1 MAHDEQMLEGIP
13 SSPGIAIARVRI
25 ITPGHEGD
33 LDDRQLAPDDV
44 AMEVERLREAIRSA
58 DRTLEQIEMMAREEV
73 HDRAG
78 IFEALR
84 MMLLDPVLSNAIVE
98 HITSRSATA
107 HAAVVAEMTR
117 LADMMLA
124 SPDETLRS
132 RSEDIHA
139 LRSHL
144 LAALSNT
151 VLPNGV
157 HHDAVL
163 VFTALSPVDAL
174 IHARHRAAA
183 FVLEAGGINSH
194 AAILS
199 RAFSIPMVAG
209 IRGITT
215 MVATDDLV
223 IVDGYNGQV
232 ILSPAD
238 ATIERYRVR
247 KAELERQRR
256 HYQDVSRLPAETSD
270 GVRVTLAANLDMIH
284 EIEETI
290 ENGADEIGLMRTEY
304 LVMGRDAAVGMEEQ
318 LHHYRQIAER
328 AYPLTVTLRAFDIGT
343 EKLAGETWGRSHS
356 PLGLRGSRL
365 LLAREEIFRTQI
377 EAVLRASTMK
387 NIALMLPMVASVD
400 ELRQAKRILESVRV
414 RLRADGVRFDE
425 HMPLGTMIE
434 TPAAALTADWLA
446 RESAFL
452 SIGTN
457 DLTQYTLAVDRD
469 EDATA
474 SHYDELHP
482 AVLRLIRISILAAR
496 RAGVPIT
503 LCGEIAVNPL
513 ATGVLLGIGLRRF
526 SVPPLELGALRMRV
540 RSLGME
546 EACAQARAVMKMP
559 SAVEVRAYLAKC

>member
-1 MAHDEQMLEGIP
+1 MLEGIP

-33 LDDRQLAPDDV
+33 LDDRQLAADEV

-58 DRTLEQIEMMAREEV
+58 DRTLEQIEMMAREEI

-84 MMLLDPVLSNAIVE
+84 MMLLDPVLSNAIID

-117 LADMMLA
+117 LADLMMT

-132 RSEDIHA
+132 RAEDIHA
-139 LRSHL
+139 LQSHL

-151 VLPNGV
+151 VLPNGI
-157 HHDAVL
+157 HRDAVL
-163 VFTALSPVDAL
+163 VFTALSPVDAVV
-174 IHARHRAAA
+174 HARHRAAA

-209 IRGITT
+209 VRGVTSR
-215 MVATDDLV
+215 VETDELV
-223 IVDGYNGQV
+223 IVDGYSGHL
-232 ILSPAD
+232 ILSPTEE
-238 ATIERYRVR
+238 TIARYRVR
-247 KAELERQRR
+247 KEELERQRKR
-256 HYQDVSRLPAETSD
+256 YQEVSGLPAETSD
-270 GVRVTLAANLDMIH
+270 GVRITLAANLDMLH

-304 LVMGRDAAVGMEEQ
+304 LVMGRDAGVGMEEQ

-343 EKLAGETWGRSHS
+343 EKLAGETWGRSQS

-365 LLAREEIFRTQI
+365 LLAREDIFRTQI

-387 NIALMLPMVASVD
+387 NIALMLPMVTSVD
-400 ELRQAKRILESVRV
+400 ELRHAKRVLEDVR
-414 RLRADGVRFDE
+414 RKLRAEGVRFDE
-425 HMPLGTMIE
+425 LMPLGAMIE

-469 EDATA
+469 EDTVA

-482 AVLRLIRISILAAR
+482 AVLRLIRASILSAR

-503 LCGEIAVNPL
+503 LCGEIAINPL

-540 RSLGME
+540 RAISIE

-559 SAVEVRAYLAKC
+559 SAAEVRAFLSKC